1 MTLYKITTYVFIK
14 KTFFFI
20 YIYIYIWP
28 YRDPPSSRGRHAD
41 LIMQDALMVIIRD
54 ALKMVVSLERC
65 HKKGGT
71 WKTYGRHTP

>member
-1 MTLYKITTYVFIK
+1 MYITLYTFI
-14 KTFFFI
+14 I
-20 YIYIYIWP
+20 YYIIYALYIHYIWP
-28 YRDPPSSRGRHAD
+28 YSKTPFIMWKTHGD

-54 ALKMVVSLERC
+54 ALKIVVSLERC